1 MHIIHNVRI
10 YTQNPASP
18 FAEAIAIHQGHIAA
32 CGRLAEV
39 EAYEIPG
46 TTRQDGRGA
55 FIMPGLID
63 AHIHLQQYAE
73 SQLMIDCETGI
84 LQECLKRVARRAAS
98 TPSGEWILGHGWN
111 QHNWEEGFGTAAMLD
126 AAAHDNPVYLT
137 AKSLHAGWCNTAALK
152 LMGVD
157 ANTPDPH
164 GGRFGRD
171 ARGNP
176 DGILFESAMECIESF
191 LPQPTLERTAAALE
205 NAQQALWRC
214 GITGVHDFDIPDC
227 FKALQNLHANRLLK
241 LRVVKSIP
249 LEILPAAVETG
260 FQTGFGDDML
270 RIGSVKLFSDGAL
283 GPRTAAMLSPY
294 ENDPGNSG
302 MLFLDRDQI
311 YEYGRQAA
319 VAGISLAV
327 HAIGDRANREVL
339 QGYARLRQYEDE
351 NRLPHLRHRMEHVQ
365 VLHPDDLPWIARL
378 GITASMQPIHLP
390 SDWQAANRNW
400 GTRSEG
406 VFAFRS
412 LLNSGTVLAFG
423 SDAPV
428 ESPNPFW
435 GIQAAVTRSTAEGNP
450 AGGWYPDQK
459 LTLPEAI
466 KGFTTGAAFAAGYE
480 NKLGRIIP
488 GYLAD
493 LVMLPQDIFEVPLQ
507 ELRSIEPLATMVNGV
522 WVWQEND

>member
-46 TTRQDGRGA
+46 TTRQDGCGA

-73 SQLMIDCETGI
+73 SQLMIDCETGT

-98 TPSGEWILGHGWN
+98 TPPGEWILGHGWN
-111 QHNWEEGFGTAAMLD
+111 QHKWEEGFGTAAMLD
-126 AAAHDNPVYLT
+126 AAAPDNPVYLT

-176 DGILFESAMECIESF
+176 DGILFESAMEYIEPF

-249 LEILPAAVETG
+249 LEILPAAIETG
-260 FQTGFGDDML
+260 FQTGF
-270 RIGSVKLFSDGAL
+270 
-283 GPRTAAMLSPY
+283 
-294 ENDPGNSG
+294 
-302 MLFLDRDQI
+302 
-311 YEYGRQAA
+311 
-319 VAGISLAV
+319 
-327 HAIGDRANREVL
+327 
-339 QGYARLRQYEDE
+339 
-351 NRLPHLRHRMEHVQ
+351 
-365 VLHPDDLPWIARL
+365 
-378 GITASMQPIHLP
+378 
-390 SDWQAANRNW
+390 
-400 GTRSEG
+400 
-406 VFAFRS
+406 
-412 LLNSGTVLAFG
+412 
-423 SDAPV
+423 
-428 ESPNPFW
+428 
-435 GIQAAVTRSTAEGNP
+435 
-450 AGGWYPDQK
+450 
-459 LTLPEAI
+459 
-466 KGFTTGAAFAAGYE
+466 
-480 NKLGRIIP
+480 
-488 GYLAD
+488 
-493 LVMLPQDIFEVPLQ
+493 
-507 ELRSIEPLATMVNGV
+507 
-522 WVWQEND
+522 